1 MAFVGLRCAGLENW
15 GNSRSIPTWPAWQG
29 VGRQSGR
36 CLSAIDERGLIA
48 VSGLSRRLYIGG
60 LVAASVCV
68 AAISWRDAA
77 LQYWRRQAAQDIA
90 SGGNVPSMF
99 AHDPQIR
106 LALALARFQNLAV
119 DRNEAAV
126 FAADARAT
134 LRSDP
139 INPDALYVL
148 GMVAEQGRLGAGIP
162 FFALAERLSRR
173 HVYNELAL
181 ESVLSA
187 QGDLAGAV
195 ARIDNLVS
203 VAPDMAAPIFSSI
216 APALQD
222 ASLRAAFVPYSRR
235 PWYGYLVKSA
245 VENGVDTTTILTLL
259 HSGGRFINPAMKADI
274 YAGLIRRSMSDKDF
288 VSVRRLVDELPS
300 KDRQT
305 IASFGFLPG
314 SNDPRLS
321 VLGWTLANDAT
332 TSAAIGGDG
341 KLSVSVEGEQ
351 SRVVATR
358 TTLLAAGRYVL
369 TQTVGHDLSSSRA
382 GLIWNLSCTLSPDV
396 PIWRQPIP
404 DRGVESASY
413 QSIITIPVN
422 CAAQDWGLI
431 SVGEAGQG
439 ASTVTIG
446 GLQLRRQ

>member
-1 MAFVGLRCAGLENW
+1 MAL
-15 GNSRSIPTWPAWQG
+15 
-29 VGRQSGR
+29 
-36 CLSAIDERGLIA
+36 
-48 VSGLSRRLYIGG
+48 SGLSRRLYIGG

-99 AHDPQIR
+99 ADDPQMR
-106 LALALARFQNLAV
+106 LSLALARFQNLAV
-119 DRNEAAV
+119 ERNEAAA
-126 FAADARAT
+126 FAADARAA

-139 INPDALYVL
+139 INPDALYVM

-162 FFALAERLSRR
+162 LFTLAERLSRR

-203 VAPDMAAPIFSSI
+203 VAPDMASPIFSSI
-216 APALQD
+216 APALRD
-222 ASLRAAFVPYSRR
+222 SSLRAAFAPYVRR

-245 VENGVDTTTILTLL
+245 VENGVDTATILALL
-259 HSGGRFINPAMKADI
+259 HSGEGSINPAMRAEI
-274 YAGLIRRSMSDKDF
+274 YAGLIRRNVSEKDF
-288 VSVRRLVDELPS
+288 DSVRRLVGGLPS
-300 KDRQT
+300 KDRQV

-332 TSAAIGGDG
+332 TSAVIGGDG

-358 TTLLAAGRYVL
+358 TTLVAAGRYVL
-369 TQTVGHDLSSSRA
+369 TQTVGHDPSSLRA
-382 GLIWNLSCTLSPDV
+382 GLIWNLSCTLSPDIS
-396 PIWRQPIP
+396 IWRQPIP
-404 DRGVESASY
+404 DRGGDSASY
-413 QSIITIPVN
+413 QSIITIPAN
-422 CAAQDWGLI
+422 CTAQDWGLI
-431 SVGEAGQG
+431 SMGEAGQG

-446 GLQLRRQ
+446 GMQLRRQ